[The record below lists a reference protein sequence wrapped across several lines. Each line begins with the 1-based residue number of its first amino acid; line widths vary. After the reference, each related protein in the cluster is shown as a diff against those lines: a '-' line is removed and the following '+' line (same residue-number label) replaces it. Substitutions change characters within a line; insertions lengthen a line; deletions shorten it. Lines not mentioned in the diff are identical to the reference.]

1 MWYFPTHTLDSRVVR
16 FRCSLTLGL
25 TVARRV
31 TAAFLAWSE
40 RTPETPRA
48 LGAAK
53 PFTVVAREA
62 RAGLPKKPAVGAKA
76 STAATAAAAPMSTQ

>member
-1 MWYFPTHTLDSRVVR
+1 M
-16 FRCSLTLGL
+16 TLGL

-53 PFTVVAREA
+53 PLTAVAREA
-62 RAGLPKKPAVGAKA
+62 RAGLPKRPEVGEKA
-76 STAATAAAAPMSTQ
+76 STAATAAAAPRSTRRYMTDSGLRGRGK